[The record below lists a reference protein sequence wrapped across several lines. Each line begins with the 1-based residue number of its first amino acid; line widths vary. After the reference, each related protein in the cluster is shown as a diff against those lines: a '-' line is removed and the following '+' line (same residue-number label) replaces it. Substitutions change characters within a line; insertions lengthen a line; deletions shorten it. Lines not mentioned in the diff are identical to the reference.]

1 MFKKW
6 IERWKNYR
14 YRFFPWIALN
24 LRKRTVRE
32 VSSTDQDKIIPDS
45 QVIEQL
51 VAVLHSLHSNRE
63 KECHHA
69 QFPGKGGNSTRAMYN
84 ALGFEIKRQE
94 STIPG
99 AGKGVVVTKGN
110 IPMGSLVALYPGTIY
125 WPHEPVLF
133 QSIGNPFIFRCI
145 DGMLI
150 DGNDKGLSKLIYRS
164 NARRDQ
170 LGPYHLC
177 DTTWFGSK
185 PQNPLAVGQ
194 YVNNRPK
201 KLPANV
207 AYQEVDIP
215 LSSIVPNLWTYLPN
229 VWYGSGNLSTENSFL
244 RTVALVSVKEI
255 SKDEEV
261 FSSYFTVIH

>member
-1 MFKKW
+1 MDLVIIIIVLKMEHF
-6 IERWKNYR
+6 NLH
-14 YRFFPWIALN
+14 FFFHN
-24 LRKRTVRE
+24 
-32 VSSTDQDKIIPDS
+32 
-45 QVIEQL
+45 
-51 VAVLHSLHSNRE
+51 
-63 KECHHA
+63 
-69 QFPGKGGNSTRAMYN
+69 
-84 ALGFEIKRQE
+84 
-94 STIPG
+94 
-99 AGKGVVVTKGN
+99 
-110 IPMGSLVALYPGTIY
+110 
-125 WPHEPVLF
+125 
-133 QSIGNPFIFRCI
+133 
-145 DGMLI
+145 
-150 DGNDKGLSKLIYRS
+150 RS

-177 DTTWFGSK
+177 DTSWFGSK

-215 LSSIVPNLWTYLPN
+215 LSSIVPSLWTYLPN